1 MPDPNMMTGQ
11 DSGELDFPLPQG
23 MELEPGEEKEMSC
36 VVRGKGNGIGCV
48 VSVNGEPVGEYGE
61 ESEAAEGEPPEEQ
74 DMSESGPS
82 TEDRAMGLRN
92 KMMQRG

>member
-61 ESEAAEGEPPEEQ
+61 QKEAPAPPEEQ
-74 DMSESGPS
+74 DMAEEGPDTES
-82 TEDRAMGLRN
+82 RAMGLRN